1 MPSPPLSLQPPTL
14 EALCVTAAAAAAKKT
29 TNNNNNNNNNSNN
42 LVTVEN
48 IDNKN
53 YLEYWLPGY

>member
-1 MPSPPLSLQPPTL
+1 MGQ
-14 EALCVTAAAAAAKKT
+14 KKARYEF
-29 TNNNNNNNNNSNN
+29 NNNNNNNNNNN